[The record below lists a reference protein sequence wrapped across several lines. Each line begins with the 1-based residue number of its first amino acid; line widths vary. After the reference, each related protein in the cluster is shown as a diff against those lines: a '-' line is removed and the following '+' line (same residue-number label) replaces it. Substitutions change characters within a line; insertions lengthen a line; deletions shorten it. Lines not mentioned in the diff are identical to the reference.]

1 MTKERLTASG
11 APVRVPPALREEIDG
26 LRSLEPFYKVWGASD
41 GRGVVILSED
51 PVDFHPEAKT
61 VNVVAVAKLEDA
73 LRFAS
78 VATQTV
84 GIFPAARKMDLREK
98 LAAAGAQRIVT
109 LGSALGGGVGIP
121 HDGFFPLHRLVRWIT
136 DEG

>member
-1 MTKERLTASG
+1 
-11 APVRVPPALREEIDG
+11 
-26 LRSLEPFYKVWGASD
+26 
-41 GRGVVILSED
+41 VVILSED

-61 VNVVAVAKLEDA
+61 VNVVVVDRLEDA
-73 LRFAS
+73 VRFAG

-84 GIFPAARKMDLREK
+84 GIFPAARKRELRDR
-98 LAAAGAQRIVT
+98 LASAGAQRIVT

-136 DEG
+136 DEC